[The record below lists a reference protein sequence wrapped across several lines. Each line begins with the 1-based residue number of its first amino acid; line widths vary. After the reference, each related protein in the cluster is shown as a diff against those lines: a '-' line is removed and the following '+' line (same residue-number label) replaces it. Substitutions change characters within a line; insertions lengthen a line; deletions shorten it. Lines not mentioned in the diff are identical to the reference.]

1 MRGGRCERSALGL
14 TGMQAAGARW
24 GGLGGGGAVLVP
36 CQACARAVLC
46 VRAVAEIAGDGIST
60 LARQRGAQVPP
71 HSPLVITPCELDF
84 TP

>member
-46 VRAVAEIAGDGIST
+46 VSCGADGDGRRWHLNSCQT
-60 LARQRGAQVPP
+60 AWRPGP
-71 HSPLVITPCELDF
+71 TP
-84 TP
+84 